1 MKYTVT
7 SELDP
12 DLYDELER
20 ERHAAGLSRSAAMR
34 QGVEWWIAQRKE
46 HGEERVGRHEKQH
59 RQIMRRFDYVVG
71 MIREQDRKLGLP
83 DKDAT
88 VGDGD
93 SLETN
98 QSHETNGHSA
108 ESAQLAN
115 PEEGGI
121 YAQPEDQQQE
131 SSLARARK
139 RTGRRM

>member
-20 ERHAAGLSRSAAMR
+20 ERHTAGLSRSAAMR

-46 HGEERVGRHEKQH
+46 HGEERIGRHEKQH

-71 MIREQDRKLGLP
+71 MIREQERKLGISGQ
-83 DKDAT
+83 DAT
-88 VGDGD
+88 AGDGD
-93 SLETN
+93 SPATN
-98 QSHETNGHSA
+98 QADETNGHSA
-108 ESAQLAN
+108 EHVQIAN
-115 PEEGGI
+115 PEEGGVH
-121 YAQPEDQQQE
+121 AQLDSQPQE